1 MKKRKNSKI
10 IISSI
15 IICIV
20 LGMLIWLCIEIYRD
34 VKIKKKI
41 TAQYEIQ
48 NLITQNFYIQNSDM
62 QNESMQNF
70 STQNSSVQNNV
81 GKETNETTQQTTKQY
96 PKEQI
101 IDEYKGYTVAAKL
114 EIPKIQLETYILQN
128 YSIEA
133 LNISVTKFWGAN
145 PNEIGN
151 FCVAGHNFQNKNMF
165 RNLKNLQ
172 TGDRLLISDNKIGR
186 VEYEIYDIYK
196 VEPDDVSCLTQETG
210 GRREVTLIT
219 CTNDSKQR
227 IIVKARE

>member
-10 IISSI
+10 IINSI
-15 IICIV
+15 IICIIF
-20 LGMLIWLCIEIYRD
+20 GMLIWLCIEIYTE

-48 NLITQNFYIQNSDM
+48 NL
-62 QNESMQNF
+62 SMQNSNIQNDSMQNV
-70 STQNSSVQNNV
+70 STQNSSTQNNV
-81 GKETNETTQQTTKQY
+81 EKETNEITQQTTKQY
-96 PKEQI
+96 PKEQV
-101 IDEYKGYTVAAKL
+101 IDKYKGYTVAAKL
-114 EIPKIQLETYILQN
+114 EIPKIQLETYVLQN

-151 FCVAGHNFQNKNMF
+151 FCVAGHNFKNRNMF

-172 TGDRLLISDNKIGR
+172 TGDILFISDNKIGR
-186 VEYEIYDIYK
+186 IEYEIYDIYK
-196 VEPDDVSCLTQETG
+196 VKPDDISCLTQETG

-227 IIVKARE
+227 IIVKAKE

>member
-15 IICIV
+15 IICVIF
-20 LGMLIWLCIEIYRD
+20 GMLIWLCIEIYID

-41 TAQYEIQ
+41 ASQYEIQ
-48 NLITQNFYIQNSDM
+48 NL
-62 QNESMQNF
+62 

-81 GKETNETTQQTTKQY
+81 EKETSETTQQTTKQY
-96 PKEQI
+96 PKEQV

-172 TGDRLLISDNKIGR
+172 TGDRLFISDNKIGR

>member
-20 LGMLIWLCIEIYRD
+20 FGMLIWLCIEMYTD

-41 TAQYEIQ
+41 TAQYETQ
-48 NLITQNFYIQNSDM
+48 NLSTQKFNIQNSDM
-62 QNESMQNF
+62 QNEGTQNV
-70 STQNSSVQNNV
+70 STQNSSVQNDV
-81 GKETNETTQQTTKQY
+81 EKETNKTTKQITKKY
-96 PKEQI
+96 PKEQV

-114 EIPKIQLETYILQN
+114 EIQKIHLETYILQN

-151 FCVAGHNFQNKNMF
+151 FCIAGHNFQNENMF

-172 TGDRLLISDNKIGR
+172 TGDRLFISDNKIGR
-186 VEYEIYDIYK
+186 IEYEIYDIYK
-196 VEPDDVSCLTQETG
+196 VNPNDVSCLTQETG

>member
-1 MKKRKNSKI
+1 MKKRKNNKI

-15 IICIV
+15 IICIIF
-20 LGMLIWLCIEIYRD
+20 GMLIWLCIEICTD
-34 VKIKKKI
+34 VKIKKKGM
-41 TAQYEIQ
+41 TAQYE
-48 NLITQNFYIQNSDM
+48 
-62 QNESMQNF
+62 
-70 STQNSSVQNNV
+70 
-81 GKETNETTQQTTKQY
+81 TNETIEEKRENTTTQQIIKEC
-96 PKEQI
+96 PKVQV
-101 IDEYKGYTVAAKL
+101 IDEYKGYTVVAKL

-128 YSIEA
+128 YSVEA

-151 FCVAGHNFQNKNMF
+151 FCVAGHNFRNKNMF
-165 RNLKNLQ
+165 RNLKKLQ
-172 TGDRLLISDNKIGR
+172 TGDKLFISDNKIGN

-196 VEPDDVSCLTQETG
+196 VKPEDVSCLTQETE

>member
-20 LGMLIWLCIEIYRD
+20 FGMLIWLCIEIYTD

-41 TAQYEIQ
+41 TAQYETQ
-48 NLITQNFYIQNSDM
+48 NLSTQNFNIQNSDM
-62 QNESMQNF
+62 QNEGTQNV
-70 STQNSSVQNNV
+70 STQNSSAQNDV
-81 GKETNETTQQTTKQY
+81 EKETNETTKQTTKKY
-96 PKEQI
+96 HKEQI

-114 EIPKIQLETYILQN
+114 KIPKIQLETYILQN

-172 TGDRLLISDNKIGR
+172 KGDRLFVSDNKIGR

>member
-48 NLITQNFYIQNSDM
+48 NLSTQNFYIQNSDM